1 MIPITFY
8 VFLSVIIMPDG
19 TLKSY
24 TENVV
29 ECPTEEAVQQMHVPK
44 IENGTIKDWAAS
56 CGPMTLMFNEPPTIP
71 NKPSKEELQT

>member
-8 VFLSVIIMPDG
+8 VFLSVIVMPDG

-44 IENGTIKDWAAS
+44 MKNGTIKDWAAS

>member
-8 VFLSVIIMPDG
+8 VFLSVIVMPDG

-29 ECPTEEAVQQMHVPK
+29 ECPTEEAVLQMHVPK
-44 IENGTIKDWAAS
+44 MENGTIKDWAAS
-56 CGPMTLMFNEPPTIP
+56 CGPMTLMFNEAPKMPEP
-71 NKPSKEELQT
+71 LVEELQT

>member
-19 TLKSY
+19 TVKSY

-44 IENGTIKDWAAS
+44 MKNGTIKDWAAS
-56 CGPMTLMFNEPPTIP
+56 CGPMTLMFNEPPKMLEP
-71 NKPSKEELQT
+71 PVEELQT

>member
-19 TLKSY
+19 TVKSY

-44 IENGTIKDWAAS
+44 MKNVTIKDWAAS

>member
-8 VFLSVIIMPDG
+8 VFLSVIVMPDG

-29 ECPTEEAVQQMHVPK
+29 ECPTEEAVLQMHQHRLDK
-44 IENGTIKDWAAS
+44 GEITDWAAS
-56 CGPMTLMFNEPPTIP
+56 CGPMTLMFNEPPNMP
-71 NKPSKEELQT
+71 EPPAEELQT

>member
-8 VFLSVIIMPDG
+8 VFLSVIVMPDG

-44 IENGTIKDWAAS
+44 IGKRH
-56 CGPMTLMFNEPPTIP
+56 
-71 NKPSKEELQT
+71 NKRLGSIMWSNDIDV

>member
-1 MIPITFY
+1 MIPITVY

-19 TLKSY
+19 TVKSY

-44 IENGTIKDWAAS
+44 MKNGTIKDWAAS

-71 NKPSKEELQT
+71 NKPSKYELQT

>member
-19 TLKSY
+19 TVKSY

-44 IENGTIKDWAAS
+44 MKNGTIKDWAAS

-71 NKPSKEELQT
+71 NKPSKEELQK

>member
-8 VFLSVIIMPDG
+8 VFLSVIVMPDG

-44 IENGTIKDWAAS
+44 MKNGTIKDWAAS
-56 CGPMTLMFNEPPTIP
+56 CGPMTLMFNEPPIIP
-71 NKPSKEELQT
+71 ELTTEELST

>member
-19 TLKSY
+19 TVKSY

-29 ECPTEEAVQQMHVPK
+29 QCPTEEAVQQMHVPK
-44 IENGTIKDWAAS
+44 MENGTIKDWAAS
-56 CGPMTLMFNEPPTIP
+56 CGPMTLMFNEPPIIP
-71 NKPSKEELQT
+71 ELPTEELST

>member
-8 VFLSVIIMPDG
+8 VFLSVIVMPDG
-19 TLKSY
+19 TVKSY

-44 IENGTIKDWAAS
+44 MKNGTIKDWAAS
-56 CGPMTLMFNEPPTIP
+56 CGPMTLMFNNPPNIP
-71 NKPSKEELQT
+71 ELPAEELST

>member
-19 TLKSY
+19 TVKSY

-29 ECPTEEAVQQMHVPK
+29 ECTTEEAVQQMHVPK
-44 IENGTIKDWAAS
+44 MKNGTIKDWAAS

>member
-19 TLKSY
+19 TVKSY

-44 IENGTIKDWAAS
+44 MKNGTIKDWAAS

>member
-8 VFLSVIIMPDG
+8 VFLSVIVMPDG

-29 ECPTEEAVQQMHVPK
+29 ECPTQEAVLQMHQHRLEK
-44 IENGTIKDWAAS
+44 GEIRDWAAS
-56 CGPMTLMFNEPPTIP
+56 CGPMTLMFNEAPKIPELPP
-71 NKPSKEELQT
+71 KELQT

>member
-8 VFLSVIIMPDG
+8 VFLSVIVMPDG

-44 IENGTIKDWAAS
+44 MKNGTIKAWAAS

-71 NKPSKEELQT
+71 IKASKEELQT

>member
-19 TLKSY
+19 TVKSY

-44 IENGTIKDWAAS
+44 MKNGTIKDWAAS

-71 NKPSKEELQT
+71 NKPSEEELQT

>member
-19 TLKSY
+19 TVKSY

-44 IENGTIKDWAAS
+44 MKNGTIKDWAAS
-56 CGPMTLMFNEPPTIP
+56 CGPMTLMFNEPPNIP
-71 NKPSKEELQT
+71 EPPAEELQT

>member
-8 VFLSVIIMPDG
+8 VFLSVIVMPDG

-44 IENGTIKDWAAS
+44 MENGTIKDWAAS
-56 CGPMTLMFNEPPTIP
+56 CGPMTLMFNEPPNVP
-71 NKPSKEELQT
+71 ELPAEELQT

>member
-29 ECPTEEAVQQMHVPK
+29 ECPTEEAVLQMHVPK
-44 IENGTIKDWAAS
+44 MENGTIKDWAAS
-56 CGPMTLMFNEPPTIP
+56 CGPMTLMFNEPTIIPELPT
-71 NKPSKEELQT
+71 EELST

>member
-19 TLKSY
+19 TVKSY

-44 IENGTIKDWAAS
+44 MENRTIKDWAAS
-56 CGPMTLMFNEPPTIP
+56 CGPMTLMFNELPIIPELPT
-71 NKPSKEELQT
+71 EELST

>member
-19 TLKSY
+19 TVKSY

-44 IENGTIKDWAAS
+44 MENGTIKDWAAS
-56 CGPMTLMFNEPPTIP
+56 CGPMTLMFNNPPKIP
-71 NKPSKEELQT
+71 ELPTEELST

>member
-19 TLKSY
+19 TVKSY

-44 IENGTIKDWAAS
+44 MKNGTIKDWAAS
-56 CGPMTLMFNEPPTIP
+56 CGPMTLMFNDPPKMPEPPA
-71 NKPSKEELQT
+71 EELQT